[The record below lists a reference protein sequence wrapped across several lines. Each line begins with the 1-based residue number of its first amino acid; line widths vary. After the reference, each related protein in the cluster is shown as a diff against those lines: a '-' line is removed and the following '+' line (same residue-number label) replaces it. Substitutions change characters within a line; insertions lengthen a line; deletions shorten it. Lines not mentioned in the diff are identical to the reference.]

1 VIAYMTPPTG
11 VMYKLR
17 SENSLRGYQYDGD
30 ILAIYGNFKGGQTLV
45 LHWDFTRSREAQA

>member
-1 VIAYMTPPTG
+1 MIAYMTPPTG